1 MCCRHCKDVQSC
13 VGLCAK
19 ESAEEEVFI
28 MSTSKR
34 HSSNQCCHSC
44 ENTCTRSSTST
55 EPPATPD
62 SSLTS
67 LNWLH
72 SLRVMDMFSLP
83 DGTPYVKPISPSG
96 DSEDSFSWEPASS
109 SNEDKKCRANCG
121 MSLSPLRRCLL
132 QSAEFVSSPKKY
144 RNTTQKPPFCYSTL
158 IYLAIKFSKKE
169 QATLNEIYRWIKEH
183 FKYYRTAES
192 TWQNSIRHN
201 LSLNEFFMKVPRQAG
216 SAGKGSYWKLNPEYE
231 IIFSDHSKAL
241 RTEHSYSVLKAKGH
255 KRGHALDGSRKETY
269 NSRKHARPPSS
280 TDLCGL
286 PGDLDWISLL
296 GSQKVSCGLSPTQS
310 CKPFFGSPVTG
321 QSDIGHI
328 AEPVMCSPL
337 IVPPSLS
344 SEHTDIPEL
353 SLPDDNRRSLLEEA
367 VLKQDSPSPL
377 LLPWAEGQSQSP
389 NLGLPHPWAESK
401 EVTLHQMRSH
411 VSASH
416 QLWSPE
422 PTWTNSYMNNYCKK
436 TPLLSET
443 CIY

>member
-1 MCCRHCKDVQSC
+1 MCCRHYKDVQSS
-13 VGLCAK
+13 VDYNIKGFAD
-19 ESAEEEVFI
+19 EED
-28 MSTSKR
+28 MRTSKQ
-34 HSSNQCCHSC
+34 HSSQCCSSC
-44 ENTCTRSSTST
+44 ENACTQSAT
-55 EPPATPD
+55 EHSATPD
-62 SSLTS
+62 NSLTS
-67 LNWLH
+67 LSWLH

-83 DGTPYVKPISPSG
+83 DGTPYVKPISPSS

-109 SNEDKKCRANCG
+109 SNEDKKYRANCG

-158 IYLAIKFSKKE
+158 IYLAIKLSKKK

-192 TWQNSIRHN
+192 SWQNSIRHN
-201 LSLNEFFMKVPRQAG
+201 LSLNEFFMKVPKQAG

-231 IIFSDHSKAL
+231 LIFSDHSKAL
-241 RTEHSYSVLKAKGH
+241 HMEHSYSSFKARGH
-255 KRGHALDGSRKETY
+255 K
-269 NSRKHARPPSS
+269 NSRKDARKSTRLPSS

-296 GSQKVSCGLSPTQS
+296 GSQKVSCGLCPTQS

-321 QSDIGHI
+321 QPDTGHVV
-328 AEPVMCSPL
+328 EPVMCSPL
-337 IVPPSLS
+337 VLPPSLS
-344 SEHTDIPEL
+344 SEQADIPE
-353 SLPDDNRRSLLEEA
+353 SSPADDHKRALLEEA

-377 LLPWAEGQSQSP
+377 LLPWAEGHSQSP

-422 PTWTNSYMNNYCKK
+422 PSWTYMNNNYCKK